1 MKVFSLSNRFYYR
14 EFPDLKNTVLH
25 DLDVYNRVLHKA
37 YKCLYDRAY
46 KGATFKDSEL
56 HQLLK
61 KQFHLNDYIPLSA
74 VHEAKALLK
83 ANAALNKKLIRKT
96 DKRMNRIGMKIRE
109 KETELEKVI
118 CEKEKMIR
126 KTKLHGTAEKDY
138 LYEETVI
145 DPKIKNL
152 KNQIKLLKYRLTG
165 EKQKKERFMEKP
177 KSVCFGGRKNLKHD
191 TDTYRYN
198 RRKRILICGRRQ
210 GKYGNNLFK
219 YHIDEG
225 VLVYRGI
232 EQEVKLPVVFHKHRE
247 HIERAVRMKHNTPGK
262 AIAYELYDH
271 GEYFIIRAIAEYP
284 DEPVTPSDRG
294 SIGMDINRD
303 HIALAEI
310 DRKGN
315 LVKAWRLPVKE
326 RGARNQRE
334 YERYVAVKRIVE
346 ECVGRKKNLVMES
359 LDFERK
365 KEESLYGNRKYN
377 RMLGAFAYKELEEKI
392 ERKCRKKGVYLRKVD
407 PRDTSQIGKLKYAK
421 RLGLSIHHSAAYVI
435 ARRGEGYRERIPK
448 EYHEYREWR
457 EVIRDLGKATLEECQ
472 RTPYLSL
479 FR

>member
-14 EFPDLKNTVLH
+14 EFPDLKNIVLH
-25 DLDVYNRVLHKA
+25 DLRVYNRVLHKA
-37 YKCLYDRAY
+37 YKYLYDRAY
-46 KGATFKDSEL
+46 KGASFKDCEL

-61 KQFHLNDYIPLSA
+61 KQFHLSDYIPLSA
-74 VHEAKALLK
+74 THEAKALLK
-83 ANAALNKKLIRKT
+83 ANASLNNNLIRKT
-96 DKRMNRIGMKIRE
+96 DKRMKRIKMKIKE
-109 KETELEKVI
+109 KETKLEKFI
-118 CEKEKMIR
+118 CEKEKLIH
-126 KTKLHGTAEKDY
+126 KTKQHETTEKDY
-138 LYEETVI
+138 LYEVTVI
-145 DPKIKNL
+145 DPEIKKL
-152 KNQIKLLKYRLTG
+152 KNQVKLLKYRLTR
-165 EKQKKERFMEKP
+165 EKQKKERYMERP
-177 KSVCFGGRKNLKHD
+177 KSVCFGGKKNLKHD
-191 TDTYRYN
+191 IEAYRYK
-198 RRKRILICGRRQ
+198 RRKRMLICGRRQ

-334 YERYVAVKRIVE
+334 YERYVVVKRIVE

-448 EYHEYREWR
+448 EYHEYREWK